1 MSAASHRISRLEPY
15 LDRAEPAPTLLKML
29 VGVQLAGF
37 REDAGLSQDQAARA
51 LGFSAAKLS
60 RIESGKGRR
69 PPSETDVRA
78 LLEHYD
84 TDPYEAS
91 VLLKLLQRAG
101 EPGWWQRY
109 DKRLMPEWFD
119 RLVGLQEAA
128 ATIRTFEIQ
137 YVPGLLQTEAY
148 TDAVVR
154 RGLPNA
160 PASEVGRRVEL
171 RKRRA
176 QLLDRKDA
184 PQLWAIIDESVLL
197 RVLGS
202 REVMREQLAHRRDGE
217 AAPCDAADR
226 AAGRDERVGAR
237 DPRHLPAFRWH
248 QPAGRGLPGA
258 HQERQLPGGPG
269 RDRRVRR
276 ALVRATGPAGVSADA
291 PVRRTRSTRRSA
303 DAAPPRCPGARWRPP
318 RAPAP
323 GCPCRRRVPRRPWAP
338 APGPSGP
345 ASPGP

>member
-15 LDRAEPAPTLLKML
+15 LDRPEPAPTLLKML

-37 REDAGLSQDQAARA
+37 REDARLAQDQAARA
-51 LGFSAAKLS
+51 VGFSAAKLS

-69 PPSETDVRA
+69 PPTENDVRA
-78 LLEHYD
+78 LLELYG
-84 TDPYEAS
+84 TDDYEAS

-137 YVPGLLQTEAY
+137 YVPGLLQTPAY
-148 TDAVVR
+148 TKAVVE

-160 PASEVGRRVEL
+160 PAAEVERRVEL
-171 RKRRA
+171 RRHRA
-176 QLLDRKDA
+176 RLLSRTDA

-202 REVMREQLAHRRDGE
+202 TEVMREQLAHLVE
-217 AAPCDAADR
+217 M
-226 AAGRDERVGAR
+226 AGRSNVTLQIVPLSVTNA
-237 DPRHLPAFRWH
+237 
-248 QPAGRGLPGA
+248 
-258 HQERQLPGGPG
+258 
-269 RDRRVRR
+269 
-276 ALVRATGPAGVSADA
+276 S
-291 PVRRTRSTRRSA
+291 
-303 DAAPPRCPGARWRPP
+303 
-318 RAPAP
+318 APAIP
-323 GCPCRRRVPRRPWAP
+323 ITYLRFGGLDLPDVVYLEHIKSANFLEDRDETEEYRIALDRLADEALKPRDSMELLRQTMEQRYP
-338 APGPSGP
+338 
-345 ASPGP
+345 

>member
-15 LDRAEPAPTLLKML
+15 LDRPEPAPTLLKML

-37 REDAGLSQDQAARA
+37 REDARLAQDQAARA
-51 LGFSAAKLS
+51 VGFSAAKLS

-69 PPSETDVRA
+69 PPTETDVRA
-78 LLEHYD
+78 LLELYGTED
-84 TDPYEAS
+84 YEAS

-137 YVPGLLQTEAY
+137 YVPGLLQTPAY
-148 TDAVVR
+148 TRAVVE

-160 PASEVGRRVEL
+160 PAGEVERRVEL
-171 RKRRA
+171 RTHRA
-176 QLLDRKDA
+176 RLVSRDDA

-202 REVMREQLAHRRDGE
+202 TEVMREQLAHLVE
-217 AAPCDAADR
+217 M
-226 AAGRDERVGAR
+226 AGRSNVTLQIVPLSVTNA
-237 DPRHLPAFRWH
+237 
-248 QPAGRGLPGA
+248 
-258 HQERQLPGGPG
+258 
-269 RDRRVRR
+269 
-276 ALVRATGPAGVSADA
+276 S
-291 PVRRTRSTRRSA
+291 
-303 DAAPPRCPGARWRPP
+303 
-318 RAPAP
+318 APAIP
-323 GCPCRRRVPRRPWAP
+323 ITYLRFGGLDLPDVVYLEHIKSANFLEDRDETEEYRIALDRLADEALKPRDSLELLRQTIEQRYP
-338 APGPSGP
+338 
-345 ASPGP
+345 